1 MEIRTLSDIFFTSV
15 KHDVDRHL
23 MFKRDAVTQTKPTSS
38 GDSGSNW
45 QVISSRQLY
54 GYVAIMARILRQW
67 GIQKGDR
74 VAILSENRPE
84 WMIADFAC
92 VCSGIA
98 DVPIY
103 TTLTAEQTLYLLK
116 NSAARV
122 IFVSTLEQLRKVQ
135 SVQGQTALEKV
146 VVMDDVAEI
155 NVIRMWTLLEGAAT
169 EHDPQFDEQARQ
181 IQPEDLATL
190 IYTSGTTGTSKGVM
204 LTHGNLT
211 SCAIMASK
219 QAEWEPGDVYLS
231 FLPLSHVTA
240 RHVDYVCYLDGVTIV
255 YCADFNQLPQMLQ
268 EARPTII
275 VSVPRVYEK
284 VRQEAERRAGRGLRR
299 KIFDWAVRVGEAHK
313 EEIARGET
321 PTGFGWKL
329 ANKLVFQKI
338 RQGFGGRS
346 RAYFSG
352 GAPLGKDM
360 AEWFCSVGIPIME
373 GYGLTETSPTLSVNR
388 RGAFKVGSVGKV
400 NEGLQLK
407 IAEDGE
413 ILVKGPTVFKG
424 YWNMPEETRAAFVDG
439 WFKTGDIGELDSE
452 GFLHITDRKKDLIK
466 TSGGKFI
473 APQPIENAL
482 KANVLIAQA
491 ALIGDR
497 RKFASVI
504 IAPHFPLLE
513 DWARANSV
521 TFASRQEL
529 VAAPKVR
536 ELYKGIVEDVNKKL
550 AHFETIKKIVVV
562 PDEFSVATGEI
573 TPTLKLKRRVI
584 EAKYKQQIEEM
595 YQDPHP
601 VETAEV
607 G

>member
-1 MEIRTLSDIFFTSV
+1 METRTLSDIFFVSIAY
-15 KHDVDRHL
+15 DMERHV
-23 MFKRDAVTQTKPTSS
+23 MFKR
-38 GDSGSNW
+38 GSTW

-54 GYVAIMARILRQW
+54 GYVTTLARILKQW

-84 WMIADFAC
+84 WMITDFAC
-92 VCSGIA
+92 VTTGIV

-103 TTLTAEQTLYLLK
+103 TTLTADQTLYLLQ
-116 NSAARV
+116 NSRAKV

-135 SVQGQTALEKV
+135 SIQVKTSLEKI
-146 VVMDDVAEI
+146 VVMDDIAEV
-155 NVIRMWTLLEGAAT
+155 NVVPMWSLIKDASPER
-169 EHDPQFDEQARQ
+169 DPQFDEQAHQ
-181 IQPEDLATL
+181 IKPDDLATL

-211 SCAIMASK
+211 ACAVMASN
-219 QAEWEPGDVYLS
+219 QTEWTPDDIYLS

-240 RHVDYVCYLDGVTIV
+240 RHVDYVCYLEGVTLA
-255 YCADFNQLPQMLQ
+255 YCAVFDLLPQMLQ
-268 EARPTII
+268 EVRPSII
-275 VSVPRVYEK
+275 IAVPRVYEK
-284 VRQEAERRAGRGLRR
+284 IRQEAERRAGRGLKR
-299 KIFDWAVRVGEAHK
+299 KIFDWALHVGQKHMQEVAK
-313 EEIARGET
+313 GET
-321 PTGFGWKL
+321 PTSPAWKL
-329 ANKLVFQKI
+329 ANRLVFSKI

-346 RAYFSG
+346 KGYFSG

-360 AEWFCSVGIPIME
+360 AEWFCAMGIPVME

-388 RGAFKVGSVGKV
+388 TGAFKIGSVGKV

-424 YWNMPEETRAAFVDG
+424 YWEMPEETRAAFVDG

-452 GFLHITDRKKDLIK
+452 GFLSITDRKKDLIK

-482 KANVLIAQA
+482 KANVLVAQA
-491 ALIGDR
+491 AVIGDT
-497 RKFASVI
+497 RKYASVI

-513 DWARANSV
+513 DWARANGV
-521 TFASRQEL
+521 AFNSRQEL
-529 VAAPKVR
+529 VASGKVR
-536 ELYKGIVEDVNKKL
+536 DLYKGIIEDLNKRL
-550 AHFETIKKIVVV
+550 AHFETIKKIVIV
-562 PDEFSVATGEI
+562 PDEFTVATGEI

-584 EAKYKQQIEEM
+584 EKKYKQQIDEL
-595 YQDPHP
+595 YQEPHP
-601 VETAEV
+601 IEIAPV

>member
-1 MEIRTLSDIFFTSV
+1 METRTLVDVFFASV
-15 KHDVDRHL
+15 GHDVERHV
-23 MFKRDAVTQTKPTSS
+23 MFKRDSQ
-38 GDSGSNW
+38 W
-45 QVISSRQLY
+45 QIISSRQLY
-54 GYVAIMARILRQW
+54 GYVAMLARTLKEW

-92 VCSGIA
+92 VSSGIV

-103 TTLTAEQTLYLLK
+103 ATLTAEQTLYLLQ
-116 NSAARV
+116 NSRV
-122 IFVSTLEQLRKVQ
+122 RVVFVSTLEQLRKVQ
-135 SVQGQTALEKV
+135 SIQTRTAVEKI
-146 VVMDDVAEI
+146 VVMDDVAEV
-155 NVIRMWTLLEGAAT
+155 NVIPMWRLINGAST
-169 EHDPQFDEQARQ
+169 EADHDFDERAHQ
-181 IQPEDLATL
+181 IKPEDLATL

-204 LTHGNLT
+204 LSHGNLT
-211 SCAIMASK
+211 ACAIMASK

-255 YCADFNQLPQMLQ
+255 YCAVFDQLSQMLQ
-268 EARPTII
+268 EAKPTII
-275 VSVPRVYEK
+275 VAVPRVYEK
-284 VRQEAERRAGRGLRR
+284 VRGEAERRAGHGLRR
-299 KIFDWAVRVGEAHK
+299 KIFDWAIRVGEKHK
-313 EEIARGET
+313 DEIARGET
-321 PTGFGWKL
+321 PNSLVWKI
-329 ANKLVFQKI
+329 ANRLVFEKI
-338 RQGFGGRS
+338 RHGFGGRS

-388 RGAFKVGSVGKV
+388 RGAFKIGSVGKV
-400 NEGLQLK
+400 NDGLQLK

-413 ILVKGPTVFKG
+413 ILVKGPTVFQG
-424 YWNMPEETRAAFVDG
+424 YWEMPEETRNSFVDG

-482 KANVLIAQA
+482 KSNVLIAQA
-491 ALIGDR
+491 AVIGDK
-497 RKFASVI
+497 RKYASVI
-504 IAPHFPLLE
+504 LSPHFPLLE
-513 DWARANSV
+513 DWAHANGVAFS
-521 TFASRQEL
+521 SRQEL
-529 VAAPKVR
+529 VATPKVR
-536 ELYKGIVEDVNKKL
+536 ELYKGIVEDLNKKL
-550 AHFETIKKIVVV
+550 AHFETIKKIVIV
-562 PDEFSVATGEI
+562 PDEFTVASGEI

-584 EAKYKQQIEEM
+584 ETKYKQQIDEL
-595 YQDPHP
+595 YQEPHP
-601 VETAEV
+601 VEIAPV

>member
-1 MEIRTLSDIFFTSV
+1 MEIRTLVDIFFTSV
-15 KHDVDRHL
+15 EHDVERHV
-23 MFKRDAVTQTKPTSS
+23 MFKRGDA
-38 GDSGSNW
+38 W
-45 QVISSRQLY
+45 QIISSRQLY
-54 GYVAIMARILRQW
+54 AYVATLARILKQW
-67 GIQKGDR
+67 EIRKGDR

-92 VCSGIA
+92 VTSGIV

-103 TTLTAEQTLYLLK
+103 TTLTAEQTLYLLQ
-116 NSAARV
+116 NSGARV
-122 IFVSTLEQLRKVQ
+122 AFVSTLEQMRKVQ
-135 SVQGQTALEKV
+135 SIQAHTAVEKI
-146 VVMDDVAEI
+146 VVMDDVAEM
-155 NVIRMWTLLEGAAT
+155 NVIRMWSLLSDVPAEP
-169 EHDPQFDEQARQ
+169 DPEFDAQARA

-204 LTHGNLT
+204 LSHGNLT
-211 SCAIMASK
+211 ACALMASK
-219 QAEWEPGDVYLS
+219 QAEWKPGDVYLS

-255 YCADFNQLPQMLQ
+255 YCAVFDQLAQMLQ
-268 EARPTII
+268 DAKPTII

-284 VRQEAERRAGRGLRR
+284 VRQEAERRAGHGLRR
-299 KIFDWAVRVGEAHK
+299 KIFDWALRVGERHK
-313 EEIARGET
+313 AEIARGEK
-321 PTGFGWKL
+321 PAGMAWKL
-329 ANKLVFQKI
+329 ADKLVYSKI
-338 RQGFGGRS
+338 RQGFGGKS

-360 AEWFCSVGIPIME
+360 AEWFCAMGIPIME

-388 RGAFKVGSVGKV
+388 RGAFKIGSVGKV
-400 NEGLQLK
+400 NDGLQLK

-424 YWNMPEETRAAFVDG
+424 YWEMPEETRAAFTDG
-439 WFKTGDIGELDSE
+439 WFKTGDIGELDSD

-491 ALIGDR
+491 AIIGDR
-497 RKFASVI
+497 RKYASVI
-504 IAPHFPLLE
+504 ISPHFPLLE
-513 DWARANSV
+513 DWAKANAVAFNTRA
-521 TFASRQEL
+521 EL
-529 VAAPKVR
+529 VAATKIR
-536 ELYKGIVEDVNKKL
+536 ELYRGIVEDLNKRL
-550 AHFETIKKIVVV
+550 AHFETIKKILVV
-562 PDEFSVATGEI
+562 PDEFTVASGEI

-584 EAKYKQQIEEM
+584 EAKYKQQIDEI
-595 YQDPHP
+595 YQEPHP
-601 VETAEV
+601 VETAPV

>member
-1 MEIRTLSDIFFTSV
+1 MEIRTLADIFFTSV
-15 KHDVDRHL
+15 KHNTARHV
-23 MFKRDAVTQTKPTSS
+23 MFKRA
-38 GDSGSNW
+38 GGW
-45 QVISSRQLY
+45 QIISSRQLY
-54 GYVAIMARILRQW
+54 GYVATLARVLKQW
-67 GIQKGDR
+67 GLKKGDR

-92 VCSGIA
+92 VTSGIA

-103 TTLTAEQTLYLLK
+103 TTLTAEQTLYLLQ
-116 NSAARV
+116 NSRARV
-122 IFVSTLEQLRKVQ
+122 IFVSTLDQLRKVQ
-135 SVQGQTALEKV
+135 SIQAQTSLEKI
-146 VVMDDVAEI
+146 VVMDDIAEI
-155 NVIRMWTLLEGAAT
+155 NVIPMWSLLEGAALDQ
-169 EHDPQFDEQARQ
+169 DPEFDAQAHQ
-181 IQPEDLATL
+181 VQPDDLATL

-211 SCAIMASK
+211 SCALIASK
-219 QAEWEPGDVYLS
+219 QAEWQPGDVYLS

-240 RHVDYVCYLDGVTIV
+240 RHVDYVCYLDGVTIA

-268 EARPTII
+268 EAKPTII
-275 VSVPRVYEK
+275 VAVPRVYEK
-284 VRQEAERRAGRGLRR
+284 VRQEAERRAGQGLKR
-299 KIFDWAVRVGEAHK
+299 KIFDWAVRVGESHK
-313 EEIARGET
+313 EEIARSET
-321 PTGFGWKL
+321 PSSVAWKL
-329 ANKLVFQKI
+329 ADKLVYQKI
-338 RQGFGGRS
+338 RHGFGGQS

-360 AEWFCSVGIPIME
+360 AEWFCSVGVPIME

-388 RGAFKVGSVGKV
+388 RGAFKIGSVGKV
-400 NEGLQLK
+400 NDGLQLK

-424 YWNMPEETRAAFVDG
+424 YWEMPEETRAAFVDG
-439 WFKTGDIGELDSE
+439 WFKTGDIGELDND

-497 RKFASVI
+497 RKYASVI
-504 IAPHFPLLE
+504 LSPHFPLLE
-513 DWARANSV
+513 DWARANGV
-521 TFASRQEL
+521 TFSSRQEL
-529 VAAPKVR
+529 VSAPKVR
-536 ELYKGIVEDVNKKL
+536 ELYRGIVEDLNKKL
-550 AHFETIKKIVVV
+550 AHFETIKKILVV
-562 PDEFSVATGEI
+562 PDEFTVASGEI

-584 EAKYKQQIEEM
+584 EAKYKQQIDEL
-595 YQDPHP
+595 YQEPHP
-601 VETAEV
+601 IETAPV

>member
-1 MEIRTLSDIFFTSV
+1 MEINTLVDIFFTSIAY
-15 KHDVDRHL
+15 DVERHV
-23 MFKRDAVTQTKPTSS
+23 MFKRGTA
-38 GDSGSNW
+38 W

-54 GYVAIMARILRQW
+54 GYVVMLARALKQW
-67 GIQKGDR
+67 GIRKGDR
-74 VAILSENRPE
+74 VAILGENRPE

-92 VCSGIA
+92 VTTGIV

-103 TTLTAEQTLYLLK
+103 ATLTADQTLYLLQ
-116 NSAARV
+116 NSRARV

-135 SVQGQTALEKV
+135 SIQAQTSLEKI
-146 VVMDDVAEI
+146 VVMDDVSEGS
-155 NVIRMWTLLEGAAT
+155 VIPMWSLITAASQ
-169 EHDPQFDEQARQ
+169 EQDPQFDEEAHQ
-181 IQPEDLATL
+181 IKPDDLATL

-204 LTHGNLT
+204 LSHGNLT
-211 SCAIMASK
+211 ACAIMAQK
-219 QAEWEPGDVYLS
+219 QAEWTSSDVYLS

-240 RHVDYVCYLDGVTIV
+240 RHVDYTCYLGGVSLA
-255 YCADFNQLPQMLQ
+255 YCAVFDQLPQMLQ

-275 VSVPRVYEK
+275 VGVPRVYEK
-284 VRQEAERRAGRGLRR
+284 IRGEAERRAGHGLRR
-299 KIFDWAVRVGEAHK
+299 KIFDWAVRVGEKHK
-313 EEIARGET
+313 EEIAKGET
-321 PTGFGWKL
+321 PTSPLWRL
-329 ANKLVFQKI
+329 ANQLVFSRI

-360 AEWFCSVGIPIME
+360 AEWFCAVGVPIME

-388 RGAFKVGSVGKV
+388 RGAFKIGSVGKV

-424 YWNMPEETRAAFVDG
+424 YWEMPEETRNAFVDG

-452 GFLHITDRKKDLIK
+452 GFLSITDRKKDLIK

-482 KANVLIAQA
+482 KNNVLVAQA
-491 ALIGDR
+491 AIIGDK
-497 RKFASVI
+497 RKYASVI
-504 IAPHFPLLE
+504 ISPHFPLLE
-513 DWARANSV
+513 DWAHANGVSY
-521 TFASRQEL
+521 TSRQEL
-529 VAAPKVR
+529 VGSDKVR
-536 ELYKGIVEDVNKKL
+536 ALYRGIVEDLNKRL
-550 AHFETIKKIVVV
+550 AQFETIKKIVVV
-562 PDEFSVATGEI
+562 PDEFTVATGEI

-584 EAKYKQQIEEM
+584 EAKYRQQIDEL
-595 YQDPHP
+595 YQQPHP
-601 VETAEV
+601 IETAPV

>member
-15 KHDVDRHL
+15 EHDVERHL
-23 MFKRDAVTQTKPTSS
+23 RFNRRLQ
-38 GDSGSNW
+38 W
-45 QVISSRQLY
+45 QVISCRQLY
-54 GYVAIMARILRQW
+54 GYVAALARILKQW
-67 GIQKGDR
+67 GILKGDR

-84 WMIADFAC
+84 WMVADFAC
-92 VCSGIA
+92 VTSGIV

-116 NSAARV
+116 NSGARV
-122 IFVSTLEQLRKVQ
+122 IFVSTIEQLRKVQ
-135 SVQGQTALEKV
+135 SIQAQTSLEKI
-146 VVMDDVAEI
+146 VVMDDIAEV
-155 NVIRMWTLLEGAAT
+155 NVIRMWPLLPPQQMQKTHLPGAPM
-169 EHDPQFDEQARQ
+169 ERDPEFDMQARQ
-181 IQPEDLATL
+181 IQPGDLATL

-211 SCAIMASK
+211 ACAIMASK

-255 YCADFNQLPQMLQ
+255 YCAVFDQLPQMLHD
-268 EARPTII
+268 ARPTII
-275 VSVPRVYEK
+275 VAVPRVYEK
-284 VRQEAERRAGRGLRR
+284 VRQEAERRAGHGVKR
-299 KIFDWAVRVGEAHK
+299 KIFDWAVRIGEAHK

-321 PTGFGWKL
+321 PSSLAWKL
-329 ANKLVFQKI
+329 ADKLVYQKI

-388 RGAFKVGSVGKV
+388 RGAFKIGSVGKV
-400 NEGLQLK
+400 NDGLQLK
-407 IAEDGE
+407 VAEDGE
-413 ILVKGPTVFKG
+413 ILVKDPTVFKG
-424 YWNMPEETRAAFVDG
+424 YWEMPEETRAAFVDG

-452 GFLHITDRKKDLIK
+452 GFLSITDRKKDLIK

-482 KANVLIAQA
+482 KANVLVAQA
-491 ALIGDR
+491 AIIGDK
-497 RKFASVI
+497 RKYASVI
-504 IAPHFPLLE
+504 ISPHFPLLE
-513 DWARANSV
+513 DWARANGV
-521 TFASRQEL
+521 LFTSRQEL
-529 VAAPKVR
+529 VAADKVR
-536 ELYKGIVEDVNKKL
+536 NLYRGIVEDLNKRL
-550 AHFETIKKIVVV
+550 AQFETIKKIVIV
-562 PDEFSVATGEI
+562 PDEFTVATGEI

-584 EAKYKQQIEEM
+584 EAKYKQQIDEL
-595 YQDPHP
+595 YQQPHP
-601 VETAEV
+601 IETAPV

>member
-1 MEIRTLSDIFFTSV
+1 METRTLVDVFFASV
-15 KHDVDRHL
+15 GHDVQRHV
-23 MFKRDAVTQTKPTSS
+23 MFKC
-38 GDSGSNW
+38 DSHW
-45 QVISSRQLY
+45 QIISSRQLY
-54 GYVAIMARILRQW
+54 GYVATLARTLREW

-92 VCSGIA
+92 VSSGII

-103 TTLTAEQTLYLLK
+103 ATLTAEQTLYLLQ
-116 NSAARV
+116 NSGARV
-122 IFVSTLEQLRKVQ
+122 VFVSTLEQLRKVQ
-135 SVQGQTALEKV
+135 SIQAKTAVEKI
-146 VVMDDVAEI
+146 VVMDDVAEM
-155 NVIRMWTLLEGAAT
+155 NVIPMWRLISSAST
-169 EHDPQFDEQARQ
+169 EVDHDFDERAHQ
-181 IQPEDLATL
+181 IKSEDLATL

-204 LTHGNLT
+204 LSHGNLT
-211 SCAIMASK
+211 ACAIMASK

-255 YCADFNQLPQMLQ
+255 YCAVFDQLPQMLQ
-268 EARPTII
+268 EAKPTII
-275 VSVPRVYEK
+275 VAVPRVYEK
-284 VRQEAERRAGRGLRR
+284 VRAEAERRAGNGLKR
-299 KIFDWAVRVGEAHK
+299 KIFDWAVRVGEKHR

-321 PTGFGWKL
+321 PNSLAWKI
-329 ANKLVFQKI
+329 ANRLVFDKI
-338 RQGFGGRS
+338 RHGFGGRS

-388 RGAFKVGSVGKV
+388 RGAFKIGSVGKV
-400 NEGLQLK
+400 NDGLQLK

-413 ILVKGPTVFKG
+413 ILVKGPTVFQG
-424 YWNMPEETRAAFVDG
+424 YWEMPEETRNSFVDG

-452 GFLHITDRKKDLIK
+452 GFLSITDRKKDLIK

-491 ALIGDR
+491 AVIGDK
-497 RKFASVI
+497 RKYASVI
-504 IAPHFPLLE
+504 LSPHFPLLE
-513 DWARANSV
+513 DWARANGVAFS
-521 TFASRQEL
+521 SRQEL
-529 VAAPKVR
+529 VGTAKVR
-536 ELYKGIVEDVNKKL
+536 ELYKGIVEDLNKKL
-550 AHFETIKKIVVV
+550 AQFETIKKIVIV
-562 PDEFSVATGEI
+562 PDEFTVATGEI

-584 EAKYKQQIEEM
+584 ETKYKQQIDEL
-595 YQDPHP
+595 YQEPHP
-601 VETAEV
+601 IETAPV